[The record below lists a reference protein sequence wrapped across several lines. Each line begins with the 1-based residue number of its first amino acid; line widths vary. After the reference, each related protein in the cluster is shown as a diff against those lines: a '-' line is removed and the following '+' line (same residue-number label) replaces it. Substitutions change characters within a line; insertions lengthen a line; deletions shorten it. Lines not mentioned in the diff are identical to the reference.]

1 MLLKQKELDD
11 YSAFGL
17 YLLFFSFLLGSVS
30 SSSPSPL
37 YMMMFRFE
45 VWRRDEGEMADRKS
59 VV

>member
-30 SSSPSPL
+30 SSSSPSPL
-37 YMMMFRFE
+37 YDD
-45 VWRRDEGEMADRKS
+45 VS
-59 VV
+59 I

>member
-11 YSAFGL
+11 YSTFGL

-45 VWRRDEGEMADRKS
+45 VWRREIGRAH
-59 VV
+59 V